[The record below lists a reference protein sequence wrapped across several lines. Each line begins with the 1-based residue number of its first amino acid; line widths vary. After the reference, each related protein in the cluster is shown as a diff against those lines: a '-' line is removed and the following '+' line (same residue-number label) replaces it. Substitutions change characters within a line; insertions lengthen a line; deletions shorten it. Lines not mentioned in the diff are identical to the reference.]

1 MTVPAP
7 AYATGMEQDQPYVAP
22 FLRRLMTGASEEQ
35 ILEASENLRGY
46 LRAMYAIYLRQ
57 ERTRRERD
65 SRASNARDRFPGDG
79 AQPHV

>member
-1 MTVPAP
+1 MTAPAV

-22 FLRRLMTGASEEQ
+22 FLRRLMKGASEEQ

-57 ERTRRERD
+57 ERARRDQD
-65 SRASNARDRFPGDG
+65 SRASEPHDRFPDSG
-79 AQPHV
+79 AQPHI